1 MKSKNIQPEDNEG
14 NLLVKI
20 IIRMLMI
27 LIFLGLVLFLPA
39 GSLRYKEAWIFI
51 LIIYVPALFVI
62 GYFYIKDPDFIG
74 GRILKRREKEET
86 PRLIQ
91 NIFSVILFIGLLIPG
106 FDFRFNWSDVP
117 MTVVIVSDLLVLS
130 GYLIIGRV
138 MEENRYA
145 SSIIEIKNEQ
155 KIIVTGP
162 YKIVRHPMYTGGML
176 LMLFTPLALGSYWAM
191 IPFFIST
198 FVAIVIRIIDEEK
211 LLIANLPGYED
222 YCKKTKYRLIPFIW

>member
-20 IIRMLMI
+20 IIRLLMI

-130 GYLIIGRV
+130 GYLAGLWR
-138 MEENRYA
+138 
-145 SSIIEIKNEQ
+145 K
-155 KIIVTGP
+155 TGMP
-162 YKIVRHPMYTGGML
+162 HLSLKSKT
-176 LMLFTPLALGSYWAM
+176 S
-191 IPFFIST
+191 
-198 FVAIVIRIIDEEK
+198 
-211 LLIANLPGYED
+211 
-222 YCKKTKYRLIPFIW
+222 KK